1 MPSCTKAENPAT
13 GQTGYSG
20 GERCA
25 AAREMQKFWYN
36 VTKAGEV
43 KYGPRGAGS
52 FVQITR
58 NGNCVV

>member
-25 AAREMQKFWYN
+25 AAREMQKFWHN
-36 VTKAGEV
+36 VTKVGEV
-43 KYGPRGAGS
+43 KYGS
-52 FVQITR
+52 FVQIERNR
-58 NGNCVV
+58 NGQNRER